1 MPVRPWWYDKWW
13 QGEGLQKDTNGV
25 GGDYAQFEY
34 SRPWYITARWLL
46 KVIIIAILIS
56 VGGLTAYHWFD
67 GADIADAFKLTTW
80 DVRFVTKCYEAPS
93 TIPKFIQVNN
103 AGNMTIYVTLGGE
116 TVDNYLSRNCIELR
130 REPPAASTDIPG
142 TDIPDQ
148 EVRTKTAED
157 DVGQR
162 LSESRLAELRLFTL
176 QLINKDRADHGLPPV
191 ALGSNPAAQS
201 HAEDMLVHGYQG
213 HWWVDGRKPYMVYSE
228 TRGQSYA
235 SENVASRGWTQ
246 EEWDAKH
253 CGSSLVICARSEP
266 KEAIEDLEFWMMYND
281 AHADWG
287 HRDNI
292 LGNTHRFVNI
302 GIAWDGRRTALAQH
316 FEGGDV
322 VANGRPALSADGTL
336 SFRLTKVAEDI
347 EVGALVTVFYDPPPS
362 PKTPAQID
370 ALDRYCIGGGLTAA
384 CDHKPVA
391 RILEPPGPAF
401 YYPKLD
407 PNEVVADSWSQ
418 SSTSFEFTAS
428 LGSRATRPGVYTV
441 MVWQDS
447 GSPFLSD
454 VLVALSV
461 VQP

>member
-1 MPVRPWWYDKWW
+1 MVHN
-13 QGEGLQKDTNGV
+13 L
-25 GGDYAQFEY
+25 
-34 SRPWYITARWLL
+34 YITARWLL

-56 VGGLTAYHWFD
+56 VGGLTVYHWSE
-67 GADIADAFKLTTW
+67 GADITDAFKLTTW
-80 DVRFVTKCYEAPS
+80 DFRFATKCYEAPS
-93 TIPKFIQVNN
+93 TIPKFVQVNN
-103 AGNMTIYVTLGGE
+103 AGSMALYVTLGGE
-116 TVDNYLSRNCIELR
+116 TVDNYLRRNCIELR
-130 REPPAASTDIPG
+130 RRCYGEPPAASTDMPG
-142 TDIPDQ
+142 QEVTDIPGQ
-148 EVRTKTAED
+148 EVRSPVAAELE
-157 DVGQR
+157 QC

-176 QLINKDRADHGLPPV
+176 QLINKDRTDHGLSPV
-191 ALGSNPAAQS
+191 DLGSNPAAQS

-228 TRGQSYA
+228 TGGQSYA
-235 SENVASRGWTQ
+235 SENAASSGWTL
-246 EEWDAKH
+246 EEWDTAH
-253 CGSSLVICARSEP
+253 CGSFFGSCARSEP

-302 GIAWDGRRTALAQH
+302 GIAWDGRRTVLAQH
-316 FEGGDV
+316 FEGGDA

-347 EVGALVTVFYDPPPS
+347 EVGGVVTVYYDPLPS

-370 ALDRYCIGGGLTAA
+370 TLDGYCIGGGFTTA
-384 CDHKPVA
+384 CDDKPVA
-391 RILEPPGPAF
+391 RILEPPGPGF
-401 YYPKLD
+401 YYPNLN
-407 PNEVVADSWSQ
+407 PNEIVADSWSQ
-418 SSTSFEFTAS
+418 SPTSFEFTAS
-428 LGSRATRPGVYTV
+428 LGKRATRSGVYTV

-454 VLVALSV
+454 FLVELSV